1 MLCDVCDWLLPQPLE
16 ATEPQGHLGLARSVL
31 GIVYFSSVCLLFRP
45 SSLRF
50 GSSGVSFQ
58 LQIDELVFFCETK
71 PPLTGEGG

>member
-1 MLCDVCDWLLPQPLE
+1 M
-16 ATEPQGHLGLARSVL
+16 EPQGHSGLARSVL

-58 LQIDELVFFCETK
+58 LQTDELVFFCETK